1 MADTNYKIN
10 ITAVNTTEKAFKDIT
25 KGLKTIKSV
34 SAVTAKAVGGI
45 ALAATGVAASFAA
58 VTMTSTRFIDTLGK
72 TASKLNVNV
81 ETLQK
86 MRFAA
91 DQTGVSQTKLDLGLQ
106 RFLRRA
112 AEAAKGTGEAKNALK
127 ELGIQL
133 TDSSGKLRDADGLLL
148 DLADAFGSVQDE
160 NDLLRLGFKLFDSEG
175 VAVVN
180 TLRNGSQ
187 ALQDYFDEAKAL
199 GLVLDNETVRG
210 TEAFNDSISKITQ
223 SVRGFVLQ
231 VVGKLA
237 PAFGFIADQIVEKIK
252 EINESPQD
260 FKFTAQSIA
269 TSIMDILV
277 AFLQTIKGMLQGVKD
292 FVLDTKLALNAI
304 PGIDVGFT
312 EDEGKLAKLEERAR
326 SLQDILSKPATL
338 GESLTGLRDVS
349 IQDITR
355 QINKLSSE
363 LGIEGL
369 GIFAD
374 LDDVDA
380 FITKIREKLGSDLD
394 TSFIDSAIAI
404 AIAGKD
410 KIGKALL
417 VTKKDEEDDAEDPI
431 TEFDAFIKQ
440 AQQIAK
446 QAFNQLETPTEL
458 IGKGLKEAFMIGEQ
472 ALIDMVMTGKASFA
486 DLGRFIAATLARAF
500 IRKRITNPLMNLLDL
515 GGEPEGN
522 ASGGFV
528 VGGTPYMVGEKGKE
542 LFIPS
547 TSGKIIPNNQLMQ
560 AAPEQSESVNVNF
573 KIEATDASGF
583 DELLSSRKNQI
594 VAMISQAMNQK
605 GKVGLI

>member
-1 MADTNYKIN
+1 M
-10 ITAVNTTEKAFKDIT
+10 
-25 KGLKTIKSV
+25 
-34 SAVTAKAVGGI
+34 
-45 ALAATGVAASFAA
+45 
-58 VTMTSTRFIDTLGK
+58 
-72 TASKLNVNV
+72 
-81 ETLQK
+81 
-86 MRFAA
+86 
-91 DQTGVSQTKLDLGLQ
+91 
-106 RFLRRA
+106 
-112 AEAAKGTGEAKNALK
+112 
-127 ELGIQL
+127 
-133 TDSSGKLRDADGLLL
+133 
-148 DLADAFGSVQDE
+148 
-160 NDLLRLGFKLFDSEG
+160 
-175 VAVVN
+175 
-180 TLRNGSQ
+180 RNGSA

-223 SVRGFVLQ
+223 SIRGFVLQ

-260 FKFTAQSIA
+260 FEFTAQSIA

-304 PGIDVGFT
+304 PSIDVGFT

-355 QINKLSSE
+355 QINQLSSE

-369 GIFAD
+369 CIFAD

-417 VTKKDEEDDAEDPI
+417 VTKKDEESDAEDAI

-547 TSGKIIPNNQLMQ
+547 TSGKIIPNNELMQ
-560 AAPEQSESVNVNF
+560 AAPEQSQSVNVNF

-583 DELLSSRKNQI
+583 DELLVSRKNQI